1 VWKRSVQGRALTF
14 RLIGIN
20 NQNFLMEDLETHS
33 WWQQASGA
41 AINGPLKGQHLDPVI
56 HDEVTYGLWRRE
68 HPAGRVFA
76 LTDDGAQI
84 GEKWESRTA
93 TMPTVVPVPEKS
105 GDALTA
111 RAVIIGVTVDGV
123 SKAYPQPLL
132 RQTRAV
138 MDQVGTTPIAVLMGT
153 DGNSVRVFERRV
165 DGLELELLAHPGAS
179 PARFLD
185 AETGSE
191 WDISGTARAGPLAGR
206 TLRRLPQLTDYWFDW
221 HLYHPD
227 TLVYREWQPKTA
239 ASSAATA
246 APPAI
251 PAPK

>member
-1 VWKRSVQGRALTF
+1 VWKRSVNGRLLTF

-20 NQNFLMEDLETHS
+20 NQNFLMEDLETGS
-33 WWQQASGA
+33 WWQQVSGA
-41 AINGPLKGQHLDPVI
+41 AINGPLKGQRLDPVV

-68 HPAGRVFA
+68 HPTGRVFA

-93 TMPTVVPVPEKS
+93 RMPTVVPAKA
-105 GDALTA
+105 GDALES
-111 RAVIIGVTVDGV
+111 REVVIGVTVDGQ
-123 SKAYPQPLL
+123 SKAYPQTLL

-138 MDQVGTTPIAVLMGT
+138 MDQIGSTPIAVLMGT
-153 DGNSVRVFERRV
+153 DGNSVRIFDRRL
-165 DGLELELLAHPGAS
+165 DGRELELLAHPGAS
-179 PARFLD
+179 PAIFLD

-191 WDISGTARAGPLAGR
+191 WDISGTARMGPLAGR

-227 TLVYREWQPKTA
+227 TLVYREWQPKTG
-239 ASSAATA
+239 T
-246 APPAI
+246 
-251 PAPK
+251 K